1 VPVYFRREVRRMKKF
16 ISLLFVALILGLI
29 QVSLAQAQSQMQ
41 LRVGQQKSISN
52 GKVRVKF
59 ISVTEDSRCPADVDC
74 VWAGNAK
81 VKIQVWVRGGE
92 TKIFE
97 LNTNGGE
104 KAGTADAYRVQLESL
119 TPARHSKRKIR
130 QNDYRAAFSIT
141 KLMR

>member
-1 VPVYFRREVRRMKKF
+1 MKKF
-16 ISLLFVALILGLI
+16 TRFLFAALILGLI
-29 QVSLAQAQSQMQ
+29 QVSFAQAQNQMQ
-41 LRVGQQKSISN
+41 LRVGQQKSMAN

-59 ISVTEDSRCPADVDC
+59 ISVMEDSRCPADVDC

-97 LNTNGGE
+97 LGTNGGE
-104 KAGTADAYRVQLESL
+104 KAGQADAYRVELVSL
-119 TPARHSKRKIR
+119 TPARHSKKKIR
-130 QNDYRAAFSIT
+130 RNDYRATFSII

>member
-1 VPVYFRREVRRMKKF
+1 MKKF
-16 ISLLFVALILGLI
+16 IPLLFTALLLGLI
-29 QVSLAQAQSQMQ
+29 QVSLAQAQTQMQ
-41 LRVGQQKSISN
+41 LRVGQQRSISN

-59 ISVTEDSRCPADVDC
+59 ISVTEDSRCPTDVEC

-97 LNTNGGE
+97 LNTNTRE
-104 KAGTADAYRVQLESL
+104 KAGQADAYRVELVSL

-130 QNDYRAAFSIT
+130 QNDYRATFSIIRLT
-141 KLMR
+141 R

>member
-1 VPVYFRREVRRMKKF
+1 MKKF
-16 ISLLFVALILGLI
+16 IPLLFVALILGLI
-29 QVSLAQAQSQMQ
+29 QVSFAQAQDQMQ
-41 LRVGQQKSISN
+41 LRVGQQKSMSK

-92 TKIFE
+92 TKVFE
-97 LNTNGGE
+97 LGTNGGD
-104 KAGTADAYRVQLESL
+104 KAGQADAYRVELVSL

-130 QNDYRAAFSIT
+130 QNDYRATFSIM
-141 KLMR
+141 KLTR